1 MFLSVL
7 KYMFHSSPTPDN
19 RSVLVVTLVVVLQAL
34 LQKEGEKAALVER
47 LQGVQQDLVSAGL
60 DLQRT
65 RREAQSRLE
74 QDKVTP
80 STHTHTHLP

>member
-1 MFLSVL
+1 MV
-7 KYMFHSSPTPDN
+7 
-19 RSVLVVTLVVVLQAL
+19 VVVVTLVVVHQAL
-34 LQKEGEKAALVER
+34 LQKEGEKAVLVER
-47 LQGVQQDLVSAGL
+47 LQGLQQDLVSAGL

-80 STHTHTHLP
+80 STRTHKDLP